1 MGEADYGSGGWGFES
16 LAARHRTRW
25 SAALSPGR
33 RAMARR
39 RTATQLRTRWRALPT
54 PLRPPATPPPTTH
67 RQPEAAA
74 PASSGGR
81 AWCSARHL
89 RPVQPDIPELPEVV
103 ADGLEFTADPLAG
116 HQRQR
121 SRAPYAQGARTPA
134 LHHRSVCPGRCP
146 SGGVVRP
153 RRVVRFARLMQ
164 RRVRVP
170 GPAFG
175 PRRLRWQSQP
185 ALAGTQGRPCPP
197 LATACITPPWHCWPR
212 PSPATRASVGGGL
225 R

>member
-1 MGEADYGSGGWGFES
+1 LGVRIPRGA
-16 LAARHRTRW
+16 
-25 SAALSPGR
+25 P
-33 RAMARR
+33 
-39 RTATQLRTRWRALPT
+39 PT
-54 PLRPPATPPPTTH
+54 PLVSGPVTGSPSDGRSPDCDPIATPLAGTLH
-67 RQPEAAA
+67 SAATPCDPIA
-74 PASSGGR
+74 
-81 AWCSARHL
+81 H
-89 RPVQPDIPELPEVV
+89 DNIHELPEVV

>member
-1 MGEADYGSGGWGFES
+1 MGRDRKDRRGRVMADHGSGGWGFES
-16 LAARHRTRW
+16 LAARHRHRW
-25 SAALSPGR
+25 SAALSLGH
-33 RAMARR
+33 RAMAGR
-39 RTATQLRTRWRALPT
+39 RTATQLRPRWRALST
-54 PLRPPATPPPTTH
+54 ALRPPATPSPTTTSMSCL
-67 RQPEAAA
+67 R
-74 PASSGGR
+74 SSPTG
-81 AWCSARHL
+81 SSS
-89 RPVQPDIPELPEVV
+89 RPIRWP
-103 ADGLEFTADPLAG
+103 G